1 MHIFT
6 VSIPYAI
13 RIGKCSGLLLKQG
26 WCMVSVQ
33 GVKSFSSGIFWGLKI
48 KKRLKTA
55 GLLFIIEKEMR

>member
-1 MHIFT
+1 
-6 VSIPYAI
+6 
-13 RIGKCSGLLLKQG
+13 
-26 WCMVSVQ
+26 MVSVQ